1 MAALTVS
8 KAREMFAETVNRVAY
23 TKERVM
29 VERRGKAVV
38 AMVPVE
44 DVELLQALEDRMDLS
59 DARAAIVESKKKG
72 SKSFSVLKKELGL

>member
-59 DARAAIVESKKKG
+59 DARAAIAEAKKKG
-72 SKSFSVLKKELGL
+72 SKSFSKLKKELGL

>member
-1 MAALTVS
+1 MESLTVS

-59 DARAAIVESKKKG
+59 DARAAIAEAKKKG
-72 SKSFSVLKKELGL
+72 RKSFSKLKKELGL